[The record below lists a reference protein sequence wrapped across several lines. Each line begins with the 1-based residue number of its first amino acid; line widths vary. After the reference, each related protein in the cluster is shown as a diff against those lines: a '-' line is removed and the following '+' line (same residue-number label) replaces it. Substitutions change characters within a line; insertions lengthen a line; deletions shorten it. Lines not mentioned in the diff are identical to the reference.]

1 MAQQALDNV
10 LFGNSASLDQA
21 GAIDE
26 EIVGAL
32 IVFVRRNDV
41 ESLLEA
47 QLHVVGQQNRIP
59 CAVSETLGT
68 QHNEVRQSPLRRSLQ
83 LCISARY
90 RCRAQRS
97 TTSP

>member
-1 MAQQALDNV
+1 MVLQELANV

-21 GAIDE
+21 RAIDE
-26 EIVGAL
+26 ELVEAL

-59 CAVSETLGT
+59 YAVSEILGT
-68 QHNEVRQSPLRRSLQ
+68 QDNEVRQSFSRRSMQ
-83 LCISARY
+83 LCTSARLPLPS
-90 RCRAQRS
+90 A
-97 TTSP
+97 T

>member
-1 MAQQALDNV
+1 MVNNV

-26 EIVGAL
+26 ELVGAL

-41 ESLLEA
+41 GSLLEA

-59 CAVSETLGT
+59 YAVSEPLGT
-68 QHNEVRQSPLRRSLQ
+68 QDNENSSVSSSSELAAVHFSSVPLPSATQHNFSL
-83 LCISARY
+83 
-90 RCRAQRS
+90 
-97 TTSP
+97 P